1 MAIGKLNIIHSEG
14 RKPRLVV
21 DSSICGT
28 NACCMI
34 PEKCSLPTL
43 QTIQAGFPLRNKH
56 EPLAAWSLDVKSAHK
71 SIRVRG
77 SEQGLLGIRVG
88 PKLYFYT
95 VCLFGATFSAFWFAR
110 LGAFFVRTLHL
121 FIYIAHFLALYVDDL
136 LGFQSASV
144 AEISFCITLCFC
156 GAFSIPLS

>member
-1 MAIGKLNIIHSEG
+1 MLFDPGKIFITYITDHSG
-14 RKPRLVV
+14 
-21 DSSICGT
+21 
-28 NACCMI
+28 
-34 PEKCSLPTL
+34 
-43 QTIQAGFPLRNKH
+43 GFSLRNQH

-71 SIRVRG
+71 SIRVRE
-77 SEQGLLGIRVG
+77 SEQGLLGIKVG

-95 VCLFGATFSAFWFAR
+95 VCPFGATFSAFWFAR

-121 FIYIAHFLALYVDDL
+121 LIYSSHFLALYVDDL

-156 GAFSIPLS
+156 GAFSIPLSWKKLQFGCCIRWIGWGA